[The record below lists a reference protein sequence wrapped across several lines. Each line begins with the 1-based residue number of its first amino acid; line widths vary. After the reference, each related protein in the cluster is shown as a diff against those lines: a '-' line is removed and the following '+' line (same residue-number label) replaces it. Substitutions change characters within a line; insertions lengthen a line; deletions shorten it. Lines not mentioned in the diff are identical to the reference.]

1 MGLLLS
7 RREPEQELLQEP
19 SMDILRLEAELEN
32 TRRDLAT
39 IRNESQN
46 WNSGYEALQEL
57 FAAQSNVA
65 GVHVDE
71 NAAMRVSAVYAC
83 VRIIAGAI
91 GSLPFQ
97 VYRHTEHHR
106 ERFNRHPLYRVIHTE
121 PNPQLSAVVYW
132 ETVIMHILL
141 AGNHYSLIARTRGG
155 EPLGL
160 TPLKPSRV
168 DVDEL
173 NGRLVY
179 FVYFDD
185 GTWAAYDQD
194 DILHIPGV
202 GWDGR
207 RGLSVIRSVG
217 QNSIGTALAA
227 DEYSGKFFANDSTP
241 RGYIRFPDGKK
252 LTDDQARVIRDY
264 WFEKHQG
271 VGNAHLPAFIPD
283 GGEFKEITMS
293 AEDSQ
298 LIETRKFQ
306 VTDIARIFGLPPHM
320 IGAQEASTSWG
331 TGIEQ
336 QSIGF
341 VQYTLKPH
349 LTRIEQEVNRKLF
362 RSPEYFAEFNVSGL
376 LRGDIKGR
384 NEAYKIALGGNQQPG
399 YMTVNEVRAL
409 ENLPPI
415 EGGNELYKPVT
426 GGQPSAQQTDESD

>member
-1 MGLLLS
+1 
-7 RREPEQELLQEP
+7 
-19 SMDILRLEAELEN
+19 MDLLRLEAELEN
-32 TRRDLAT
+32 TQRDLAA
-39 IRNESQN
+39 IRNEAQN
-46 WNSGYEALQEL
+46 WGGGYEALQEM
-57 FAAQSNVA
+57 FTAQINAA
-65 GVHVDE
+65 GVHVDDSS
-71 NAAMRVSAVYAC
+71 ALRVSAVYAC

-91 GSLPFQ
+91 GGLPFH
-97 VYRHTEHHR
+97 VYRVNGKEQ
-106 ERFNRHPLYRVIHTE
+106 ERFNNHPLYRVIRHE
-121 PNPQLSAVVYW
+121 PNPQLSAVVFW
-132 ETVIMHILL
+132 ETVAMHILL
-141 AGNHYSLIARTRGG
+141 AGNHFSLIARNRSG

-160 TPLKPSRV
+160 VPLKPSRV
-168 DVDEL
+168 DVDER
-173 NGRLVY
+173 NGRLIY
-179 FVYFDD
+179 FVCFDD
-185 GTWAAYDQD
+185 GTWAGYDQD

-252 LTDDQARVIRDY
+252 LTEDQARIIRDY
-264 WFEKHQG
+264 WLEKHQG
-271 VGNAHLPAFIPD
+271 LGNAHMPAFIPD
-283 GGEFKEITMS
+283 GGEFKEIQMS

-306 VTDIARIFGLPPHM
+306 VKDIARIFGVPPHM
-320 IGAQEASTSWG
+320 IGDTESSSSWG

-362 RSPEYFAEFNVSGL
+362 RSDEYFAEFNVSGL

-384 NEAYKIALGGNQQPG
+384 NEAYKIALGGNQQVG

-415 EGGNELYKPVT
+415 DGGDDLYKPVT
-426 GGQPSAQQTDESD
+426 GGQPSAQQADESDQG

>member
-1 MGLLLS
+1 
-7 RREPEQELLQEP
+7 
-19 SMDILRLEAELEN
+19 MDLVRLEAELEN
-32 TRRDLAT
+32 TRRDLANV
-39 IRNESQN
+39 RNETQS
-46 WNSGYEALQEL
+46 WGSGYEALQDL
-57 FAAQSNVA
+57 FAAHANVA
-65 GVHVDE
+65 GVHVDD
-71 NAAMRVSAVYAC
+71 NTAMRVSAVYAC
-83 VRIIAGAI
+83 VRVIAGAI

-97 VYRHTEHHR
+97 VYRSTENHR
-106 ERFNRHPLYRVIHTE
+106 ERFNQHPLYRVIHTE
-121 PNPQLSAVVYW
+121 PNPQLSAVVFW
-132 ETVIMHILL
+132 ETVVMHILL
-141 AGNHYSLIARTRGG
+141 AGNHFSLIARNRGG
-155 EPLGL
+155 QPLGL

-168 DVDEL
+168 EVDERG
-173 NGRLVY
+173 GRLIY

-185 GTWAAYDQD
+185 GNWAAFDQD
-194 DILHIPGV
+194 DILHVPGV

-252 LTDDQARVIRDY
+252 LTDDQAQVIRDY

-271 VGNAHLPAFIPD
+271 ISNKHLPAFIPD
-283 GGEFKEITMS
+283 GGEFKEIEMS

-306 VTDIARIFGLPPHM
+306 VKDIARIFGVPPHM
-320 IGAQEASTSWG
+320 IGDTEASSSWG

-362 RSPEYFAEFNVSGL
+362 RSDEYFAEFNVSGL
-376 LRGDIKGR
+376 MRGDIKGR
-384 NEAYKIALGGNQQPG
+384 NEAYKIALGGNQQVG

-415 EGGNELYKPVT
+415 DGGDELYKPAT
-426 GGQPSAQQTDESD
+426 GGRPSAQQADESDQG

>member
-1 MGLLLS
+1 
-7 RREPEQELLQEP
+7 
-19 SMDILRLEAELEN
+19 
-32 TRRDLAT
+32 
-39 IRNESQN
+39 
-46 WNSGYEALQEL
+46 
-57 FAAQSNVA
+57 
-65 GVHVDE
+65 
-71 NAAMRVSAVYAC
+71 
-83 VRIIAGAI
+83 
-91 GSLPFQ
+91 
-97 VYRHTEHHR
+97 
-106 ERFNRHPLYRVIHTE
+106 
-121 PNPQLSAVVYW
+121 
-132 ETVIMHILL
+132 
-141 AGNHYSLIARTRGG
+141 
-155 EPLGL
+155 
-160 TPLKPSRV
+160 
-168 DVDEL
+168 
-173 NGRLVY
+173 
-179 FVYFDD
+179 
-185 GTWAAYDQD
+185 
-194 DILHIPGV
+194 
-202 GWDGR
+202 
-207 RGLSVIRSVG
+207 
-217 QNSIGTALAA
+217 
-227 DEYSGKFFANDSTP
+227 
-241 RGYIRFPDGKK
+241 
-252 LTDDQARVIRDY
+252 
-264 WFEKHQG
+264 